1 MVKIRDFYKASIIT
15 VVLLYILVLVGGLV
29 RVTESGDDC
38 PDWPKCYGGWFPPLT
53 IDDIPEEFNP
63 SQDKVYGSWI
73 EYINRLVGVILG
85 LSMLYTFF
93 KSILIIK
100 LNKELFYGSLISLLL
115 IIVAGW
121 FGGQIA
127 TSIDG
132 ENIIYQNSVSI
143 HLYIAVLTIISL
155 VYTTHKAYIC
165 MFPNLE
171 TQTNYS
177 GSVLNLLLFV
187 LLLNLSLVI
196 SGSFVRTFLDNMLIS
211 NFPYFMRMEKYVFET
226 NYIKFLHPI
235 LGFSMLI
242 LLGILWNHIMNLSKS
257 SNTVIFL
264 IKALLYLIVI
274 QIIIGEGLRFNFINE
289 TFRLYHLWI
298 STVILGIVI
307 LSIQRV
313 RLIK

>member
-1 MVKIRDFYKASIIT
+1 MVKIRNFYKASIIT

-38 PDWPKCYGGWFPPLT
+38 PDWPKCYGSWFPPLT
-53 IDDIPEEFNP
+53 IEDIPQEFNP

-93 KSILIIK
+93 KSIPIIK
-100 LNKELFYGSLISLLL
+100 SNKELFYGSLISLLL
-115 IIVAGW
+115 ILVAGW

-143 HLYIAVLTIISL
+143 HLYIAILTIISL

-171 TQTNYS
+171 AKTNYS
-177 GSVLNLLLFV
+177 RFVISLLFFV
-187 LLLNLSLVI
+187 LLLNLSLVV
-196 SGSFVRTFLDNMLIS
+196 SGSFIRTFLDNVLIS

-235 LGFSMLI
+235 LGFSMLT
-242 LLGILWNHIMNLSKS
+242 LLGILWNHIMNLSKPS
-257 SNTVIFL
+257 KAVIFL
-264 IKALLYLIVI
+264 IKTLLYLIVM

-298 STVILGIVI
+298 STVILGVVI
-307 LSIQRV
+307 LCIQRV
-313 RLIK
+313 RLAK